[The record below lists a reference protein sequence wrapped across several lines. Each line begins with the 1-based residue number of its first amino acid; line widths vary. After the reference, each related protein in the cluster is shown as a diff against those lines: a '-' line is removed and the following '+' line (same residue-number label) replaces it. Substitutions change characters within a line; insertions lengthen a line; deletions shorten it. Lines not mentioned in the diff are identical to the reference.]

1 MFLLTDLRLI
11 FLPYRCR
18 SEKSLR
24 QRFAKLDVD
33 GTGYITTRD
42 LIKSGTSLSTKKTS
56 THDTE
61 MNDDVELIDGEL
73 INASVTKIQNAL
85 EEDENDDGAISLE
98 EFLDFMGV
106 NGADEDNSAVRH
118 STIMLPIAMMKN
130 IDHSAAAE
138 VCTFAE
144 VMSYT
149 VIAHLSSSPSSS
161 A

>member
-1 MFLLTDLRLI
+1 M
-11 FLPYRCR
+11 
-18 SEKSLR
+18 
-24 QRFAKLDVD
+24 
-33 GTGYITTRD
+33 
-42 LIKSGTSLSTKKTS
+42 STKKHL

-106 NGADEDNSAVRH
+106 NGADEDNSGAT

-130 IDHSAAAE
+130 IDHL
-138 VCTFAE
+138 CCCGR
-144 VMSYT
+144 
-149 VIAHLSSSPSSS
+149 
-161 A
+161 